1 MDKTYG
7 VNRRKRRILLIDRK
21 FQTNFII
28 NFCSLVAVGGLITV
42 GILYLFTMNTSTVSI
57 VNSRVVAKTTA
68 DFLLPLLVQTVA
80 VVMVIIGLATVAVT
94 LLVSHKI
101 AGPLYRLKKVLNSLG
116 DGDFSEGFRI
126 RRKDQLQDVADVF
139 NTMIVKLRLR
149 LRTIEKDVRD
159 IKDKAK
165 NISEDDIVEH
175 KKLILKEL
183 KDIFSEMEKQSHY
196 FKL

>member
-7 VNRRKRRILLIDRK
+7 VNRRKRRILFIDKK
-21 FQTNFII
+21 FQANFIV
-28 NFCSLVAVGGLITV
+28 NFCLLVAAGGLVTM

-57 VNSRVVAKTTA
+57 VNSRVVVKTTA

-80 VVMVIIGLATVAVT
+80 IVMIIIGLATVAVT
-94 LLVSHKI
+94 LLVSHRI
-101 AGPLYRLKKVLNSLG
+101 AGPLYRLKKVIKLLG

-159 IKDKAK
+159 IKDKAR

-183 KDIFSEMEKQSHY
+183 KNIFYEMEKQSHY